1 LGDGVDQIPEGG
13 ETKIYQIPHIC
24 PTSPWDLTLIG
35 ALIFRYLRAVAYRWI
50 VRWIFGMLGW
60 ENSRP
65 LPACLYNEIRK
76 RYPSQSTTGYKSSQQ
91 RT

>member
-1 LGDGVDQIPEGG
+1 MRND
-13 ETKIYQIPHIC
+13 
-24 PTSPWDLTLIG
+24 DLSIVKNTVPINKPYFYF
-35 ALIFRYLRAVAYRWI
+35 LIFRYLRAIAYRWI

-65 LPACLYNEIRK
+65 LPACLYNDIRK
-76 RYPSQSTTGYKSSQQ
+76 RYPSQSTTGYKSTQQ